1 MCKQNYLLH
10 KDGIKLDFPIQIIQ
24 KSVEMKLLPTLG
36 SWGLFARVKAIE
48 LAFKLKTPSLLSYLS

>member
-48 LAFKLKTPSLLSYLS
+48 LAFK